1 MKCTSE
7 QLRSLHTA
15 RLAEWAED
23 DTKKQELIASAEDE
37 ASTLE
42 PQAKRLLKAWL
53 EKMQAKRK
61 AKQALAAAA
70 KKEGSI

>member
-1 MKCTSE
+1 MFGES
-7 QLRSLHTA
+7 
-15 RLAEWAED
+15 
-23 DTKKQELIASAEDE
+23 KQWREPLPPGNREHGGLGQDVTSAEDE